1 MPVFLYVLYGSA
13 HYLQV
18 GAVSV
23 LSLVTQGTVASMLA
37 NYTVSTTSTATGPV
51 APGVY
56 VVSQAQYL
64 GLMARAHA
72 RSSVRCRV
80 RREPRRENRGH
91 ARPTR
96 RSSTRPR
103 RWRSSRAS
111 SSSSS
116 AFLASDTS

>member
-1 MPVFLYVLYGSA
+1 MPVFLYVLFGTA
-13 HYLQV
+13 QYLQV

-23 LSLVTQGTVASMLA
+23 LSLVTQGTVANMLA

-72 RSSVRCRV
+72 PTPPTRRMRSESH
-80 RREPRRENRGH
+80 GG

-96 RSSTRPR
+96 CSSTRPR

>member
-1 MPVFLYVLYGSA
+1 MPPTTPASAHRRALGPTRRLRRVAAAQVPVFLYVLYGSA

-23 LSLVTQGTVASMLA
+23 LSLVTQGTVASMRA

-72 RSSVRCRV
+72 PTPPPTATPTPSVS
-80 RREPRRENRGH
+80 RR
-91 ARPTR
+91 
-96 RSSTRPR
+96 
-103 RWRSSRAS
+103 
-111 SSSSS
+111 
-116 AFLASDTS
+116 